1 MVEGGHAADPTRVAV
16 GTARGQVS
24 IINMDL
30 VLKEAAVGSTM
41 GDLRRIF
48 EAATECT
55 MKGEHSHQV
64 RMNECK
70 TL

>member
-1 MVEGGHAADPTRVAV
+1 M
-16 GTARGQVS
+16 
-24 IINMDL
+24 
-30 VLKEAAVGSTM
+30 GSTM

-64 RMNECK
+64 ILMQMNVMNVMNEC
-70 TL
+70 TDFYEGGTQSPGMMNE